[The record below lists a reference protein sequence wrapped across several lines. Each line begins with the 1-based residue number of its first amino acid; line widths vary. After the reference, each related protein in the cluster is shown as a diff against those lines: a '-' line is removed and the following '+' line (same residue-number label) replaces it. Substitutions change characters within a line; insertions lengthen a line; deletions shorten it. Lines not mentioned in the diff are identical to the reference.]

1 MAPAFE
7 AILLG
12 TGSPMPSPD
21 RCGAG
26 TVVLT
31 PDARILVDCG
41 WGAARRLFA
50 AGVLPQTIDALYIT
64 HLHSDHITDIPD
76 FLIMRWTMSVGAV
89 KPLAVYGPEGT
100 QRMIDGFLAALADD
114 IRFRVAH
121 HAPKLR
127 EEGVR
132 CVVQEIPATPDRTRV
147 GEHAGITVDAFEVDH
162 FPVVPALGF
171 RLDHDGHAVVIS
183 GDTKRCD
190 SLVRAARGADMLICE
205 AANLPL
211 LNAMIT
217 NVRANNPG
225 TASLLDDVADYHTST
240 LDVAAMAR
248 DAGVKHLVLSHLL
261 PPVPPG
267 QPAVLQAFTAGMSD
281 VYSGKITVGHD
292 LLRLPVG
299 EA

>member
-1 MAPAFE
+1 MSTELE

-31 PDARILVDCG
+31 PGARILVDCG
-41 WGAARRLFA
+41 WGAARRLFG
-50 AGVLPQTIDALYIT
+50 AGILPPTIDALYIT

-76 FLIMRWTMSVGAV
+76 FLIMRWTMSVGAA

-100 QRMIDGFLAALADD
+100 QRMMDGFYAALADD
-114 IRFRVAH
+114 IRFRIAH
-121 HAPKLR
+121 HAPKLTD
-127 EEGVR
+127 EGVR
-132 CVVQEIPATPDRTRV
+132 CNVWEIPATPERAHV
-147 GEHAGITVDAFEVDH
+147 GDHGGIAVDAFEVDH

-171 RLDHDGHAVVIS
+171 RFDHEGRSVVIS

-190 SLVRAARGADMLICE
+190 SLVRASRGADVLICE

-240 LDVAAMAR
+240 LDVAWMAR
-248 DAGVKHLVLSHLL
+248 DAGVKHLVLSHLV

-267 QPAVLQAFTAGMSD
+267 QPAMLDAFTAGMAD
-281 VYSGKITVGHD
+281 VFDGKITLGQD
-292 LLRLPVG
+292 LMRLPVG
-299 EA
+299 DV